1 MEVATCRGCGRLFN
15 VISREKICPACK
27 AALEDKFQEAKKYL
41 DENPNTTVE
50 VLSKEIEVSV
60 KQIKDWIREERLAF
74 REGSGC
80 GITCEQCGT
89 MILTGRFCDQCKQKI
104 HNNLSSAITPTARK
118 EEPQKKDR
126 ERDRMRF
133 LQNL

>member
-1 MEVATCRGCGRLFN
+1 MEIATCRTCGRLFN
-15 VISREKICPACK
+15 VMSREKICPNCK

-41 DENPNTTVE
+41 DENPNTSIE
-50 VLSKEIEVSV
+50 VLSKECEISV

-80 GITCEQCGT
+80 GINCEQCGT
-89 MILTGRFCDQCKQKI
+89 MILTGRFCDLCKQKI
-104 HNNLSSAITPTARK
+104 HNNLSSAITPTRK
-118 EEPQKKDR
+118 EDPKKNDR
-126 ERDRMRF
+126 DRDRMRF

>member
-1 MEVATCRGCGRLFN
+1 MEVATCKNCGRLFN
-15 VISREKICPACK
+15 VMSREKICPACK
-27 AALEDKFQEAKKYL
+27 AALEDKFQDAKKYL
-41 DENPNTTVE
+41 DENPNTTIE
-50 VLSKEIEVSV
+50 VLSKECEIPV

-80 GITCEQCGT
+80 GISCEQCGT

-104 HNNLSSAITPTARK
+104 RNNISSAITPTARK
-118 EEPQKKDR
+118 EVPQKKDR
-126 ERDRMRF
+126 DRDRMRF

>member
-1 MEVATCRGCGRLFN
+1 MNVATCKGCGRLFN
-15 VISREKICPACK
+15 IISNKNLCPNCI
-27 AALEDKFQEAKKYL
+27 AAMEDKFQAAKKYL
-41 DENPNTTVE
+41 EENPATSIE

-60 KQIKDWIREERLAF
+60 KQIREWIRDERLTF

-80 GITCEQCGT
+80 GIACEQCGA
-89 MILTGRFCDQCKQKI
+89 MILTGRYCDSCKTKL
-104 HNNLSSAITPTARK
+104 HNTLSSAIDRRSPDAPK
-118 EEPQKKDR
+118 KKDR

>member
-1 MEVATCRGCGRLFN
+1 MNVATCKGCGRLFN
-15 VISREKICPACK
+15 VISNQKLCPNCVAG
-27 AALEDKFQEAKKYL
+27 LEDKFQAVKKYL
-41 DENPNTTVE
+41 DENPSATM
-50 VLSKEIEVSV
+50 EILANECEVSV
-60 KQIKDWIREERLAF
+60 KQIKEWIREERLAF

-89 MILTGRFCDQCKQKI
+89 MILTGRYCDQCRMKI
-104 HNNLSSAITPTARK
+104 HNNLSSAIDRRQPEAPK
-118 EEPQKKDR
+118 KKDR

>member
-1 MEVATCRGCGRLFN
+1 MNVTTCKGCGRLFN
-15 VISREKICPACK
+15 PIANQKLCPGCTAG
-27 AALEDKFQEAKKYL
+27 LEEKFQEVKKYL
-41 DENPNTTVE
+41 EEDPTATIE
-50 VLSKEIEVSV
+50 VLSKECEVAI
-60 KQIKDWIREERLAF
+60 KQIKEWIREERLAF

-89 MILTGRFCDQCKQKI
+89 MILTGRYCDQCRVRI
-104 HNNLSSAITPTARK
+104 HNNLSSAIDRK
-118 EEPQKKDR
+118 PKEAPKKKDR